1 MQRILSRLD
10 LATFDDPF
18 DHPVKQS
25 EKEGGHDSMGLPL
38 HFIPVPGCY
47 SPPSDDGVDY
57 KIFLRRET
65 LEGNHFSVLSP
76 PPGLT
81 GTNSCLPP
89 LALTRPMSPEQAC
102 YFCTLLEGGKRGD

>member
-47 SPPSDDGVDY
+47 SPPSDGAAWTT
-57 KIFLRRET
+57 KFFCEGRLSREII
-65 LEGNHFSVLSP
+65 SP
-76 PPGLT
+76 YYP
-81 GTNSCLPP
+81 LPP
-89 LALTRPMSPEQAC
+89 
-102 YFCTLLEGGKRGD
+102 D